1 MGELDMSTVHS
12 KVLNI
17 TRTAI
22 AGLLLIAIWAYP
34 GVLSSVCASIGT
46 VMWLF
51 LPAVVRV
58 EERAILTI
66 KGYFQ

>member
-1 MGELDMSTVHS
+1 MEELDMSIHT
-12 KVLNI
+12 KVLNV

-34 GVLSSVCASIGT
+34 GVMSSVCASLGT

-51 LPAVVRV
+51 LPAVVRF
-58 EERAILTI
+58 EERALLRA
-66 KGYFQ
+66 KGWFQ